1 MTVITR
7 FAPSPTGYLHTG
19 SARTGLYNF
28 LFARHHGGK
37 YLLRIE
43 DTDKE
48 RSTPEA
54 TKAILEDLKWL
65 GLEHDGDIVFQAKN
79 QKRHEEVA
87 RDMVAKGNAYFC
99 YSTQEEIEK
108 FREANPNAKFR
119 SPWRDKDASQS
130 PAGVKPTI
138 RLKAPQDG
146 ATVIKDLIQGEITV
160 ENSEL
165 DDMIMLRSDGTPTYM
180 LAVVVD
186 DHDMGITHIIRGD
199 DHLTNAFRQKQ
210 IYIAMGWNVPE
221 FAHIP
226 LILDKEGKKL
236 SKRKGA
242 LGIFEY
248 RNMGYLPEAVNN
260 HLLRLGWGH
269 GDDEIIPMDKAIEW
283 FGLDHCGKSGARFDI
298 DKLNFINAHYMRSMD
313 EDKLFDM
320 ISPSFTNPVVLQRIR
335 KGLSGLK
342 NRAHTLNEIVEG
354 AKIYVAKAKELDEK
368 SKEVLEKGG
377 KELLVELKDILS
389 KLEDWN
395 HESIKDVCNK
405 HVESQ
410 GKKPAA
416 AMMAL
421 RAGVLGTFAAPG
433 IYEVMEVL
441 GKEEVMTRLENNSDK
456 IKVDIKISEEVK
468 TKMLKVDNSSDGA
481 RANKATA

>member
-1 MTVITR
+1 MTVVTR

-37 YLLRIE
+37 YRLRIE

-48 RSTPEA
+48 RSTQKA
-54 TKAILEDLKWL
+54 TDAILEDLEWL
-65 GLEHDGDIVFQAKN
+65 GLEHDDEIVFQAEN

-87 RDMVAKGNAYFC
+87 REMVAKGNAYFC

-108 FREANPNAKFR
+108 FRAENPNAKFR
-119 SPWRDKDASQS
+119 SPWRDKAPKSEG
-130 PAGVKPTI
+130 AYTI
-138 RLKAPQDG
+138 RLKAPQTG
-146 ATVIKDLIQGEITV
+146 KTVIKDLIQGEITV
-160 ENSEL
+160 DNTEL

-283 FGLDHCGKSGARFDI
+283 FDLDHCGKSGARFDI
-298 DKLNFINAHYMRSMD
+298 DKLNFINAHYMRNMD
-313 EDKLFDM
+313 EAKLFEM
-320 ISPSFTNPVVLQRIR
+320 VASSFSNPVVLQRI
-335 KGLSGLK
+335 KLGLSGLK
-342 NRAHTLNEIVEG
+342 SRAHTLKEIIDG
-354 AKIYVAKAKELDEK
+354 AQIYVAKATELDDK
-368 SKEVLEKGG
+368 SKEVLANGG
-377 KELLVELKDILS
+377 KELLGELKVVLNE
-389 KLEDWN
+389 LEVWN
-395 HESIKDVCNK
+395 HDAIKEACAK
-405 HVESQ
+405 LTEAQ
-410 GKKPAA
+410 GKKPSA

-421 RAGVLGTFAAPG
+421 RAGVVGTFTSPA
-433 IYEVMEVL
+433 IFEVMEVL
-441 GKEEVMTRLENNSDK
+441 GKEEVLMRLQSFRD
-456 IKVDIKISEEVK
+456 D
-468 TKMLKVDNSSDGA
+468 A
-481 RANKATA
+481 RPIGKDMMASG